1 MKDYQKQSYSNKF
14 QRKTAFW
21 KKNEFRQNAQA
32 PKNDKFV
39 RHGMDYHKKTLLDPR
54 FPTLVNT
61 NQYQSDI
68 SHGFFADFDF
78 ELEVVTWLKL
88 RQKLTEKTS

>member
-1 MKDYQKQSYSNKF
+1 MRFLNEKVDQENERLSNKLS
-14 QRKTAFW
+14 
-21 KKNEFRQNAQA
+21 KKKVPTKNFFLKEKLVQNAQA

-78 ELEVVTWLKL
+78 ELEVVT
-88 RQKLTEKTS
+88 